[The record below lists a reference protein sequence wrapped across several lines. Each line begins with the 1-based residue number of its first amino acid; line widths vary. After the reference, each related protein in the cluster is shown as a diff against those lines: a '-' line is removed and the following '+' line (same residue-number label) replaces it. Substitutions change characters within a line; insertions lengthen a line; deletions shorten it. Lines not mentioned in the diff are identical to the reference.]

1 MCGNE
6 QAAPW
11 CLVLTGNTT
20 AATESEAAT
29 LKFPDV
35 AADVF
40 PTIHPFLKEE
50 AARLPQYTFFPPFL
64 DPAISSLA
72 CHPSTVHWPPY
83 RTQLM
88 CHTSIKESTCESAFE
103 CLRNLLPPVI

>member
-1 MCGNE
+1 MKSGGDIMMCGNE

-11 CLVLTGNTT
+11 CLLLTGNTT

-29 LKFPDV
+29 LKLP
-35 AADVF
+35 DVF

-50 AARLPQYTFFPPFL
+50 AARLPHNTFFPPFL

-72 CHPSTVHWPPY
+72 CHPRTVHWG
-83 RTQLM
+83 LA
-88 CHTSIKESTCESAFE
+88 S
-103 CLRNLLPPVI
+103 